1 MSLNQEFNDSFPDKA
16 LANHFVHAGDNL
28 DEEAQILGK
37 VVRSLTSSGIQLT
50 NKNIICQ
57 LIKMLES
64 TEDFIQIDVI
74 RITLEIVV
82 GYTSDDF

>member
-1 MSLNQEFNDSFPDKA
+1 MSLNQGFNESFPDKA
-16 LANHFVHAGDNL
+16 LANHFIHAGDNL
-28 DEEAQILGK
+28 DEEAQVLGIA
-37 VVRSLTSSGIQLT
+37 VQSLTSSGIRLT

-64 TEDFIQIDVI
+64 TDDFIQIDII

-82 GYTSDDF
+82 AYTSDDF